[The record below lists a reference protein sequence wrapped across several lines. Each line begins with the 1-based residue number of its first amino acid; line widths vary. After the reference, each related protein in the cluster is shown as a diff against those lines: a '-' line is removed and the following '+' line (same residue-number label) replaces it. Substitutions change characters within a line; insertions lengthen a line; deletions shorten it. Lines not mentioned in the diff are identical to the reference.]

1 MIMYSACPV
10 SLVQAFE
17 IPKATICL
25 LFSASPAA
33 EPRGHECFI
42 SSCPVR
48 RAWATRRYW
57 MRDIFVNIK
66 NHPLHIYPESPRPP
80 GPLWTSPAQPELL
93 HSLRLDGGRWSAQ
106 AAGSPG
112 NPLRDIG
119 RSLLNATSDLGHFTL
134 KGRIHTRAVLMTQV
148 V

>member
-1 MIMYSACPV
+1 
-10 SLVQAFE
+10 
-17 IPKATICL
+17 
-25 LFSASPAA
+25 
-33 EPRGHECFI
+33 
-42 SSCPVR
+42 
-48 RAWATRRYW
+48 

-66 NHPLHIYPESPRPP
+66 NHPLHICPDSQDPR
-80 GPLWTSPAQPELL
+80 GPHL
-93 HSLRLDGGRWSAQ
+93 HGLSSSIASGWMGRWSAQ

-112 NPLRDIG
+112 NPLCDIG